1 MISEV
6 IAAPYPVICAT
17 VCSFTMLTSGTVVNN
32 CFTDIEP
39 IPILGEASSS
49 TDNIYRV
56 NGSVLLSNIIT
67 ITNQLKE
74 NLNKLEEIQRLP
86 DNWNGNNA
94 SAFSDSLISRVKDIL
109 LEISIQPEV
118 FPTAADSIQ
127 LEYEGE
133 DGSYLEFQIADKESA
148 DVFLI
153 DTAGEEC
160 EFSVKCSTAEIEKV
174 VSKFYG

>member
-1 MISEV
+1 MTSES
-6 IAAPYPVICAT
+6 IATPHAVICAT
-17 VCSFTMLTSGTVVNN
+17 VCSFTLLTSGAVVDNIP
-32 CFTDIEP
+32 TDIEP
-39 IPILGEASSS
+39 IPIFSEASSS

-56 NGSVLLSNIIT
+56 NGSVLLSNIII
-67 ITNQLKE
+67 ITNQLQE
-74 NLNKLEEIQRLP
+74 NLNKLEEIQKFP

-94 SAFSDSLISRVKDIL
+94 DAFSDSLISKVKDIL

-118 FPTAADSIQ
+118 FQTAADSIQ

-133 DGSYLEFQIADKESA
+133 NGSYLEFQITDNEMA

-153 DTAGEEC
+153 DPDGEES
-160 EFSVKCSTAEIEKV
+160 EFSVKCSTAEIENL